1 MLRRRSTAATAVTL
15 LLAAPVLSS
24 CGFNYDTN
32 NVTTISA
39 GINDR
44 DGNIDILGAVIVAD
58 EDDRGVFAAT
68 LTSNTNPTAAEI
80 ASGDVGQDAL
90 VGLSAGNSPS
100 DGDDAE
106 ADIKVIGNV
115 DPITIQPP
123 EAINLFAEGGIPVE
137 GDFRAGDVVPV
148 QLTFQSGQVSNLQV
162 TVQSFCHQYAV
173 PTLDLPT
180 DPPSDILTES
190 DEPPETEA
198 PDDETPS
205 TDLYSCDYLDPVEMH
220 SEPGEG
226 EQEQEQFPSEN
237 EGE

>member
-44 DGNIDILGAVIVAD
+44 AGNIDILGAVIVAD

-68 LTSNTNPTAAEI
+68 FTNNTKPTAAEI
-80 ASGDVGQDAL
+80 AAGDIGEDAL

-100 DGDDAE
+100 DGDDAQ
-106 ADIKVIGNV
+106 ADIAVIGDV
-115 DPITIQPP
+115 DPITIEPVDSV
-123 EAINLFAEGGIPVE
+123 NLFAEGGIPVE

-148 QLTFQSGQVSNLQV
+148 QLTFESGQVSNLQV
-162 TVQSFCHQYAV
+162 TVQSYCHQYAV
-173 PTLDLPT
+173 DTLDLPT
-180 DPPSDILTES
+180 DAPSDVL
-190 DEPPETEA
+190 TEA
-198 PDDETPS
+198 PEVEAGSDSTPT
-205 TDLYSCDYLDPVEMH
+205 TDLYSCEYLDPVEMH
-220 SEPGEG
+220 SEPDEG
-226 EQEQEQFPSEN
+226 GQEQEQFPSEN